1 MKEMVFKPIIID
13 DIVTDY
19 YVTTDGEILDNNL
32 NPLIIGET
40 TRIWVN
46 KKNGYV
52 YVRIP
57 KPDGGDFHPCLLHR
71 LVAEAFIPNP
81 NNLPTVNHKIG
92 GIANKQKNSVQDL
105 EWMSYSD
112 NNIHALNNNLRVPLK
127 CENHQYATLTNNQ
140 VHDICRLLEKN
151 MLYDDII
158 NTLGLGGIK
167 NIKSKIKMI
176 KTGNAWIDISKNY
189 SIPDSK
195 NMNMKFSD
203 EELHQICE
211 MFQNGIRG
219 YSNIL
224 KSLGK
229 DNTPANQKTLSVIF
243 TRKKYKR
250 ISKYYNW

>member
-1 MKEMVFKPIIID
+1 MNEMVFKPVIID
-13 DIVTDY
+13 GITSDY

-32 NPLIIGET
+32 KPLVIGET
-40 TRIWVN
+40 SRIWIGKN
-46 KKNGYV
+46 NGYV

-71 LVAEAFIPNP
+71 IVAQAFISNP
-81 NNLPTVNHKIG
+81 DNLPTVNHKLG
-92 GIANKQKNSVQDL
+92 GITNKQKNSVQSL

-112 NNIHALNNNLRVPLK
+112 NNIHALNNNLRTPLK

-140 VHDICRLLEKN
+140 VHEICKLLEKN

-158 NTLGLGGIK
+158 TELSLGDIK
-167 NIKSKIKMI
+167 NIRSKIKMI
-176 KTGNAWIDISKNY
+176 KTGNAWTDISKNY
-189 SIPDSK
+189 NIPECR

-203 EELHQICE
+203 DELHQICE

-224 KSLGK
+224 RSMGK
-229 DNTPANQKTLSVIF
+229 DDTPANQKLLSSLF

-250 ISKYYNW
+250 ISKDYVW